1 MSLQA
6 VLFDLDGTLHNKSAT
21 LRAVGAAQYEWAGLR
36 ALGIT
41 AAHWESEY
49 LTLNNQLFEK
59 AEVFARLRSTF
70 GLPKSVAAALLEDYD
85 NNLGKSAILYA
96 GAVDLLGACGAKGL
110 KLGIITNGRDA
121 FQRSKINGMG
131 IANLIDIVVT
141 SGGIGIKKPDLRIFQ
156 ACLSELGVGASNAAF
171 VGDDFAAD
179 MEPAISLGMH
189 AVWKSTFTSP
199 EVAFCSDQLNEIRVH
214 LLQEA

>member
-1 MSLQA
+1 MSLRA

-21 LRAVGAAQYEWAGLR
+21 LRAVGAAQYQWAGLR
-36 ALGIT
+36 ALGIA

-49 LTLNNQLFEK
+49 LVLNNQLIEK

-96 GAVDLLGACGAKGL
+96 GAVDLLAACGAKGL

-131 IANLIDIVVT
+131 IANLESGPQMPPSSATT
-141 SGGIGIKKPDLRIFQ
+141 SQQIWSRPSP
-156 ACLSELGVGASNAAF
+156 SECMRSGSPLLPRQKLH
-171 VGDDFAAD
+171 FAA
-179 MEPAISLGMH
+179 I
-189 AVWKSTFTSP
+189 
-199 EVAFCSDQLNEIRVH
+199 I
-214 LLQEA
+214 